1 MKPVLVLRAVEDA
14 TRTAE
19 KLRALGITSVLS
31 PVLEIVPTG
40 AKIPQGEY
48 DAALVSS
55 AKGVELSDDDA
66 EAFKT
71 LPFHAIGAKTAA
83 AARARGW
90 RPDIVAGSAEAI
102 LPLLLAR
109 YPRPARFLYL
119 AGCDRQST
127 LEAGLC
133 ASGHE
138 VIAVEVY
145 EARAAQAL
153 APEAVAALAANR
165 IDAALHYSRRSA
177 EIFLTLAR
185 ALGIIEQLRIVSHFA
200 LSEEVANPLLREGF
214 LDVSVAERP
223 DEEHLLA
230 LLAKREH

>member
-1 MKPVLVLRAVEDA
+1 VKPVLVLRAVEDA

-40 AKIPQGEY
+40 AKIPQGKY

-66 EAFKT
+66 EALKT
-71 LPFHAIGAKTAA
+71 LPFHAIGAKTAEA
-83 AARARGW
+83 ACARGW

-109 YPRPARFLYL
+109 YPRRARFLYL

-153 APEAVAALAANR
+153 SPEAVAALAANR

-200 LSEEVANPLLREGF
+200 LSGEVAKPLLREGF
-214 LDVSVAERP
+214 ANVSVAERP

>member
-1 MKPVLVLRAVEDA
+1 MTRVLVLRAREDA
-14 TRTAE
+14 ARTAE
-19 KLRALGITSVLS
+19 KLRAMGITSVLS

-55 AKGVELSDDDA
+55 AKGVELCDDV

-71 LPFHAIGAKTAA
+71 LPFHAVGAKTAE
-83 AARARGW
+83 AARAHGW

-119 AGCDRQST
+119 SGCDRQPT
-127 LEAGLC
+127 LEAGLR
-133 ASGHE
+133 ASGHR
-138 VIAVEVY
+138 VIAVAVY
-145 EARAAQAL
+145 EARAATAL
-153 APEAVAALAANR
+153 APEAVAALAANK

-177 EIFLTLAR
+177 EIFLALAQ

-200 LSEEVANPLLREGF
+200 LSEEVAKPLLHEGF
-214 LDVSVAERP
+214 ANVSVAERP
-223 DEEHLLA
+223 DEEHLLE
-230 LLAKREH
+230 LLAKRAH